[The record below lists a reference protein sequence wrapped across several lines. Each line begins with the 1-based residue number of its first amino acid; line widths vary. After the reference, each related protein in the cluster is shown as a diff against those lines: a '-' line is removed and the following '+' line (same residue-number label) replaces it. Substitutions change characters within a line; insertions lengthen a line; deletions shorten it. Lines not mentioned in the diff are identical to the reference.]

1 MKDECKE
8 RGWIQY
14 FDDLFQL
21 LKLEK
26 IINSEDIELLNVL
39 SDEETLAD
47 SGDSD
52 E

>member
-1 MKDECKE
+1 
-8 RGWIQY
+8 
-14 FDDLFQL
+14 L

-47 SGDSD
+47 SGD